1 MERPNSDENIL
12 NNDKNTESLIIP
24 TLTALNGLLLGI
36 QTLHWRERVLIPFTS
51 RSLKIVIWTLNW
63 KELKLIRTLKVNDVG
78 LGQ

>member
-36 QTLHWRERVLIPFTS
+36 QTLHWENEYWFPLQADH
-51 RSLKIVIWTLNW
+51 LK
-63 KELKLIRTLKVNDVG
+63 
-78 LGQ
+78 